1 MSIHEPRPQEQAA
14 SSTSSG
20 DERALEILGRCL
32 DDLGGAADKAAVVAD
47 YCARYPELAE
57 KIRDLARVGQVLGD
71 TTSWGDVPPG
81 DADADSP
88 RLAGS
93 ASPPTR
99 FGPYKVIGTIGR
111 GGMGEVYEAEED
123 VLRRRVAVKTIRPGK
138 ATDPALLERF
148 DRERRVLARLHDTH
162 IVPIFATGQEGDL
175 LYFAMPYIP
184 GVALSQ
190 VIRTAQEHSHDTANS
205 PLSSFAALVKEA
217 SSRTTAADKQDAHR
231 DRPAATTSGPAPA
244 GGASANGNGNGRTNL
259 PPEYLRSVAAAIAD
273 VAEALHH
280 AHADGIIHRDV
291 KPSNIMVEPSGH
303 PWLLDFGL
311 ARLKSSTSAQASTNG
326 DAKPD
331 GESQPTDQVTDG
343 ESVPAESRSL
353 TVGTVGTLP
362 YMAPEQIWSGLGQ
375 AQASDANT
383 DHDSKI
389 DARTDVWGVGAT
401 LYELLTLNRAFKN
414 RDEILR
420 AEPAKLRAHVPN
432 LPSDLEAVCLKAMKK
447 DPEHRYATAMALAE
461 DLRRWIRHEPVT
473 AQRARAARRLLLWSK
488 RNKGWAAAIL
498 VTVLTVLALGIGG
511 VILGNIS
518 AAVAKAKVDL
528 AQAKQ
533 KQAEA
538 DAQHA
543 RLQAA
548 AEHRDRVHQR
558 ELLVQ
563 GIRRIQMSAHRQGWR
578 KLIDSMVDQAMQ
590 LGQDDGTLRPQAI
603 GALRE
608 LDAHE
613 TKDLPYT
620 ASNLAF
626 DPQGRR
632 LFSCWQADQAIRVWD
647 RETDEKRTL
656 GIKGEGP
663 FAFRAD
669 GTLVQIARVGQDDRT
684 LVLHDLAREIVLRR
698 FTSPQQDRPYISA
711 VAFARRGSH
720 VAAIYRATK
729 AEPGREPADN
739 EPPVIIAVWDAVSGA
754 LVRSMS
760 HPATAT
766 DLALSPDA
774 RLLAV
779 GDTRG
784 SVALWNLPDGKA
796 YANLPAS
803 DNKIQCLA
811 FGRDPRMGYRQ
822 EPDIP
827 AWQLAVGDAGGI
839 ITMLDVR
846 GKRIRNIGRG
856 SKYDIYALEFSP
868 DGTMLASG
876 GRGSR
881 LWEVASGRLLL
892 ELDAGGFV
900 PATAFSPDGRS
911 LAFARWGIFGEKD
924 GVRLFDLRG
933 GRGMQSLL
941 GLATDVGRVAFSRDG
956 RLVGA
961 LADNWQVGIWETSS
975 GQLRFLFDV
984 PPGLFSDNA
993 RMAFDSD
1000 SRRFAFSAHEHATL
1014 WDLQTGRL
1022 VRTWKLP
1029 PALCDQLAFHGPDK
1043 LILFR
1048 CETRD
1053 RVAPFSPNR
1062 PKDHPRVYRLYD
1074 LLGPSP
1080 LSPIT
1085 EIGDHD
1091 LHCFGVLMPEDGH
1104 FFLADG
1110 AGTAGGHRV
1119 RTVSVYEGVTGKL
1132 LWSMPSPRPDVDGC
1146 HMRIDPKGAVLVL
1159 ENEKGAQLTLLRLPG
1174 REWMFDLD
1182 VHNIAALAPGGSRWF
1197 SAYPEPADANFV
1209 LRYFPEGRQSP
1220 AIPFLL
1226 DKDVFYNALIF
1237 DGVGRHVAWPCPDYS
1252 VTLCDLT
1259 EVQRAMSEYGLGW

>member
-1 MSIHEPRPQEQAA
+1 MNTHEPGLSNPGA
-14 SSTSSG
+14 SSTSST
-20 DERALEILGRCL
+20 DERDLEILGRCL
-32 DDLGGAADKAAVVAD
+32 EDLEGAPDKAAVIGD
-47 YCARYPELAE
+47 YCARYPNLEVQ
-57 KIRDLARVGQVLGD
+57 IRDLARVGQVLGE
-71 TTSWGDVPPG
+71 TTSWGDHPPG
-81 DADADSP
+81 HPDANDG
-88 RLAGS
+88 RIAGS

-123 VLRRRVAVKTIRPGK
+123 VLHRRVAVKTIRPGK

-162 IVPIFATGQEGDL
+162 IVPILATGQEGDL

-190 VIRTAQEHSHDTANS
+190 VIRTAQDHSHETANS

-217 SSRTTAADKQDAHR
+217 SSKPTAAGKQDPDR
-231 DRPAATTSGPAPA
+231 DRPAAATSGPAPA
-244 GGASANGNGNGRTNL
+244 GKANANGNGNGRTNL
-259 PPEYLRSVAAAIAD
+259 PPEYLHSVAAAMAD

-280 AHADGIIHRDV
+280 AHTDGIIHRDV

-311 ARLKSSTSAQASTNG
+311 ARLKSSAAAQVSTNG
-326 DAKPD
+326 KARPD
-331 GESQPTDQVTDG
+331 GESQPSDHVTDG

-362 YMAPEQIWSGLGQ
+362 YMAPEQIWTGHSQ
-375 AQASDANT
+375 SEPSDTNT
-383 DHDSKI
+383 DHDSRV
-389 DARTDVWGVGAT
+389 DARTDVWGLGAT
-401 LYELLTLNRAFKN
+401 LYELLTLHRAFKN
-414 RDEILR
+414 REEILR

-432 LPSDLEAVCLKAMKK
+432 LPSDLEAVYLKAIKK
-447 DPEHRYATAMALAE
+447 APEHRYATAMALAE

-473 AQRARAARRLLLWSK
+473 AQRARAARRLVLWCK
-488 RNKGWAAAIL
+488 RNKGWTAAITSAIVASL
-498 VTVLTVLALGIGG
+498 TLAIGSIVLGERI
-511 VILGNIS
+511 
-518 AAVAKAKVDL
+518 AATAKAETRA
-528 AQAKQ
+528 AQV
-533 KQAEA
+533 ER
-538 DAQHA
+538 DAVVERGRAFQMLTIQIIQRI
-543 RLQAA
+543 RLTT
-548 AEHRDRVHQR
+548 HRN
-558 ELLVQ
+558 
-563 GIRRIQMSAHRQGWR
+563 GWR
-578 KLIDSMVDQAMQ
+578 KSIDKHIVEAVALANEGDYAI
-590 LGQDDGTLRPQAI
+590 LRPQAI

-613 TKDLPYT
+613 TKDLPYA

-632 LFSCWQADQAIRVWD
+632 LFSCWQADQVIRVWD

-669 GTLVQIARVGQDDRT
+669 GTPVQIARVGQDDRT

-720 VAAIYRATK
+720 IAAIYRATK

-754 LVRSMS
+754 LLRSMS

-784 SVALWNLPDGKA
+784 SVALWSLPDGTA
-796 YANLPAS
+796 YATLPAS

-811 FGRDPRMGYRQ
+811 FGRDPRTSYRQ

-839 ITMLDVR
+839 VTMLDVR

-856 SKYDIYALEFSP
+856 SKYEIYALEFSP

-876 GRGSR
+876 GRSSR
-881 LWEVASGRLLL
+881 LWDVASGRPLL
-892 ELDAGGFV
+892 EIEAGNLV

-911 LAFARWGIFGEKD
+911 LAFAHWGIFGEKD

-941 GLATDVGRVAFSRDG
+941 GLATDVGLVAFSRDG

-1000 SRRFAFSAHEHATL
+1000 SRRFALSAHEHATL

-1029 PALCDQLAFHGPDK
+1029 PALGDLLAFHGPDK

-1053 RVAPFSPNR
+1053 RVALFSNNH

-1080 LSPIT
+1080 LIPIA

-1091 LHCFGVLMPEDGH
+1091 WHCFGVLMPEDGH
-1104 FFLADG
+1104 FFLAEG
-1110 AGTAGGHRV
+1110 AGTTGGHRA
-1119 RTVSVYEGVTGKL
+1119 RTLCAYEGTTGKL
-1132 LWSMPSPRPDVDGC
+1132 LWSMPPPRPDVDGC
-1146 HMRIDPKGAVLVL
+1146 HLKIDPRGTVLVL

-1182 VHNIAALAPGGSRWF
+1182 VNKILALAPGGSRWF
-1197 SAYPEPADANFV
+1197 SAYNEPADASFV
-1209 LRYFPEGRQSP
+1209 LRYHPEGRHGP

-1226 DKDVFYNALIF
+1226 DKDVFGDALIF
-1237 DGVGRHVAWPCPDYS
+1237 DGVGRYVAWPSPDYS

-1259 EVQRAMSEYGLGW
+1259 EVQRAMAEHGLGW